1 MYPQRW
7 LNSSPAG
14 QQQLSLLRKSFTNL
28 IMKVPAGCFFVYN
41 AFMKERVL
49 VVDDDAELLGILRK
63 YLENHGLETLS
74 AANGSEAIA
83 AAAAGKPDIII
94 TDVEMPRMDGFA
106 LVRRL
111 KDNKVLSDIPVIIM
125 TGKKISEADHVS
137 GYSYGAD
144 DYVVKPFSYPV
155 LLAKIKAM
163 LRRAARGK
171 KKEAVKKT
179 GGLEMNLEART
190 LKLKGRPLKLTS
202 KEFDLLSTLTSN
214 PGRVLSLT
222 SLLEAVWGYNTADY
236 NDPHTVEVHVSNLRR
251 KIGTFGKRIK
261 AVPGHGYKF
270 E

>member
-1 MYPQRW
+1 MKDR
-7 LNSSPAG
+7 A
-14 QQQLSLLRKSFTNL
+14 L
-28 IMKVPAGCFFVYN
+28 I
-41 AFMKERVL
+41 
-49 VVDDDAELLGILRK
+49 VDDDAELLGILKK
-63 YLENHGLETLS
+63 YLENHGLETIS
-74 AANGSEAIA
+74 AANGNEAIA
-83 AAAAGKPDIII
+83 AAADGKPDIII

-111 KDNKVLSDIPVIIM
+111 KDNKVLADIPVIIM
-125 TGKKISEADHVS
+125 TGKKVSEADHVS
-137 GYSYGAD
+137 GYGLGAD

-171 KKEAVKKT
+171 KKEALKRT
-179 GGLEMNLEART
+179 GELEMNLEART
-190 LKLKGRPLKLTS
+190 IKLKGKPLKLTS
-202 KEFDLLSTLTSN
+202 KEFDLLHTLTAN
-214 PGRVLSLT
+214 PGRVLSLV

-251 KIGTFGKRIK
+251 KIGAFGKRIT